1 MAHAFPEDE
10 LRPLSCQPQT
20 RNRENPA
27 DIGLNDVLGNYSLT
41 LIDSLSTL
49 AIMASDGT
57 TVVGKKKRNPL
68 HDFQNGVKDLVG
80 LYGEGTEAQPCGTRA
95 CGFDLDSKVQVFETN
110 IRGVGGLLSAHLFAM
125 GDLPIHG
132 YSPAFK
138 KYKRGGEYVQWKNG
152 FQYSGQL
159 LNLGYD
165 LASRLLPAFNTTTGI
180 PYPRVNL
187 RYGAQFYQ
195 PSIDGVCRLDGS
207 SSEAREI
214 TENCAAGAGSLVLE
228 FSTLSRL
235 TGDMRFENFAK
246 QAFWAIW
253 NRRSSLNLVG
263 NGIDAENGEWTSPPL
278 AGVGAGVDSF
288 FEYSVKSHILLSNLP
303 YDHAQE
309 EAHSPEDFLQV
320 WQQAHAA
327 VKHHIYRDGALEKH
341 PFYSQVDLASG
352 APRYTWIDN
361 LSAYYPGLLVLA
373 GEVEEAI
380 ESHLLY
386 TALWSRYGALP
397 ERWQATNGW
406 IDPNFRHW
414 AGRPEFVESTFHLYQ
429 ATRDPYYLHVGEM
442 ALRDI
447 RRRCWTSC
455 GWADLA
461 DVETG
466 EQRDRMESFFLG
478 ETAKYFYLLFTE
490 DHPLNKL
497 DQPVVFTTEGHPL
510 LVPRSAS
517 RPLPKVP
524 NFKAHRT
531 PRRFSER
538 NAETCMASPSAL
550 PLTNSHVANRRDL
563 FHAAAMAQLHVV
575 SVDAARA
582 ADEEQF
588 SDIPGTSSQGIG
600 SPTNYTYFPWT
611 LPKSLVPSRGTSS
624 SIRTA
629 ILSTLTFP
637 NLQSMQND
645 HISKL
650 LASSGLVPPQGA
662 VQKLADGLL
671 ITSLSNLRFN
681 LVQEIKHYPLPAGG
695 SVEVNEYRIQGIAN
709 WGLGKDER
717 VLVTTEALNN
727 LGGDINDDHF
737 RRVKD
742 LEKVDLIIDIPI
754 RKKARGDADYKWA
767 SIEEVPVDAH
777 DRVVATSTFDVLW
790 DELNSVLGG
799 LLSSISG
806 SMSGAGS
813 GAADVSSTPIIAE
826 PTPGESS
833 DTSPI
838 ASASTTPTSMP
849 PQPKSTPRSRP
860 HLQRRFVPAF
870 LPSGPGAAPLPLSL
884 DNFDLAAASI
894 LGNGHLPLTRI
905 FFLHDTLCNHLL
917 PASIVHTYSILII
930 KRGGCSFSEKLA
942 NIPSFVPKAS
952 NPPHPDTAGLQL
964 VLVLNDPPSPSSSS
978 ANEDEEDDPA
988 HALIRPHL
996 DLPQLTPAGFPR
1008 RYPLAML
1015 LVDGG
1020 YQGSIVRPAPPER
1033 EHLHLHLKNEGEKG
1047 EEEEGFSNAEALRRV
1062 AIREG
1067 RFDDGGGLV
1076 EWEGEGSGDGGDGG
1090 NDGAGKMPR
1099 KGAAVRRRYWFESL
1113 GVVISNLGMF

>member
-49 AIMASDGT
+49 AIIASGGT
-57 TVVGKKKRNPL
+57 TVTDKRKRNPL
-68 HDFQNGVKDLVG
+68 LDFQNGVKDLVG
-80 LYGEGTEAQPCGTRA
+80 LYGAGTEAQPCGTRS

-125 GDLPIHG
+125 GDLPIDG
-132 YSPAFK
+132 YSPVRK
-138 KYKRGGEYVQWKNG
+138 KYMRGGEYIQWKNG

-159 LNLGYD
+159 LNLAYD

-187 RYGAQFYQ
+187 RYGAQFYL
-195 PSIDGVCRLDGS
+195 PSIDGICRLDGS
-207 SSEAREI
+207 SSETREI

-288 FEYSVKSHILLSNLP
+288 FEYSMKSYILLSNLP

-309 EAHSPEDFLQV
+309 EAHTPERFLQV
-320 WQQAHAA
+320 WQQAHTA

-386 TALWSRYGALP
+386 TALWTRYGALP

-406 IDPNFRHW
+406 IDPHFRHW

-478 ETAKYFYLLFTE
+478 ETAKYFYLLFSE
-490 DHPLNKL
+490 NHPLNKL

-517 RPLPKVP
+517 RSMPKIP
-524 NFKAHRT
+524 AFKAPRT
-531 PRRFSER
+531 PKRFSDHE
-538 NAETCMASPSAL
+538 ADTCMASSSAL
-550 PLTNSHVANRRDL
+550 PLTGSHIANRPDL
-563 FHAAAMAQLHVV
+563 FHAAALAQLHLV
-575 SVDAARA
+575 SANAARVPS
-582 ADEEQF
+582 DEQVA
-588 SDIPGTSSQGIG
+588 SGIS
-600 SPTNYTYFPWT
+600 SPTNYTFYPWT
-611 LPKSLVPSRGTSS
+611 LSKTLVPTNGTSS
-624 SIRTA
+624 SIKTA

-637 NLQSMQND
+637 NLQSLQND
-645 HISKL
+645 HVAKL
-650 LASSGLVPPQGA
+650 LESSGMVPPQGA

-671 ITSLSNLRFN
+671 ITSLSNMRLN
-681 LVQEIKHYPLPAGG
+681 LVQEIKRYFVADGD

-717 VLVTTEALNN
+717 VLVTTEALNQ
-727 LGGDINDDHF
+727 LGGDINDEHF

-742 LEKVDLIIDIPI
+742 LEKVDLVIDIPV
-754 RKKARGDADYKWA
+754 RQKARGDGEYKWM
-767 SIEEVPVDAH
+767 SVEEVPVNAR

-790 DELNSVLGG
+790 DELNSVLGS
-799 LLSSISG
+799 LLASISG
-806 SMSGAGS
+806 SMSGAG
-813 GAADVSSTPIIAE
+813 AADVSSMPVIAE
-826 PTPGESS
+826 PTSGDPS
-833 DTSPI
+833 DTSHK

-849 PQPKSTPRSRP
+849 TQPKSTSRSRP
-860 HLQRRFVPAF
+860 FLQRRFVPAF

-884 DNFDLAAASI
+884 DNFDLAASSVQ
-894 LGNGHLPLTRI
+894 GNGHLPLTRI
-905 FFLHDTLCNHLL
+905 FFLHDTLCNHIL
-917 PASIVHTYSILII
+917 PLSIVHNYSILVI
-930 KRGGCSFSEKLA
+930 KRGDCSFSEKLA
-942 NIPSFVPKAS
+942 NIPSFVPKFS
-952 NPPHPDTAGLQL
+952 NGGNNNKNPDTQGLQL
-964 VLVLNDPPSPSSSS
+964 ILVLNDPENLSSSS
-978 ANEDEEDDPA
+978 SSSSNFD
-988 HALIRPHL
+988 HSLIRPHL
-996 DLPQLTPAGFPR
+996 DLPQLTPAGFER
-1008 RYPLAML
+1008 RYPIAML

-1020 YQGSIVRPAPPER
+1020 YKGSILRPATPENAHH
-1033 EHLHLHLKNEGEKG
+1033 HLHLQS
-1047 EEEEGFSNAEALRRV
+1047 EEEEPIFSNAEALRRV
-1062 AIREG
+1062 AIMEG
-1067 RFDDGGGLV
+1067 RFDDEGTGRV
-1076 EWEGEGSGDGGDGG
+1076 REWEGEGGFNLARDEDGGGVEGG
-1090 NDGAGKMPR
+1090 KGREMPR